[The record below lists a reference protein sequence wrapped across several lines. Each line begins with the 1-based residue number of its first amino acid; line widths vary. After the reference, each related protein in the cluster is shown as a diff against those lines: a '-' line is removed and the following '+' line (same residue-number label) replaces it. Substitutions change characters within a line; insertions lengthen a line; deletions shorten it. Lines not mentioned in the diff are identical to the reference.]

1 MTNAMRDKDIH
12 TRESMREW
20 NPPILDTFIGL
31 VLVSDRTISRAIRRD
46 SDKRSLSLFR
56 GTERVRRTLAAL
68 IGVINCKLERDES
81 KWLT

>member
-1 MTNAMRDKDIH
+1 MTDAMRDKGIH
-12 TRESMREW
+12 ARESMREW

-31 VLVSDRTISRAIRRD
+31 VLISGRTIRAIAIND
-46 SDKRSLSLFR
+46 LSLSVFR

-81 KWLT
+81 KTLT